1 MYYSPLTSDYL
12 YSIET
17 NYLRSNPNNDTLSAK
32 RAFDNVKNLGQ
43 RGGNANGFSSDSL
56 GNVYMLMPSQ
66 NAIYTYKF
74 VSFPPPFPLL
84 PIPIY
89 PDSN

>member
-17 NYLRSNPNNDTLSAK
+17 KYLHTDPSNDTLAAK
-32 RAFDNVKNLGQ
+32 RASDNVKTFGQ

-56 GNVYMLMPSQ
+56 GNIYMLMPSQ
-66 NAIYTYKF
+66 NAIYIYKS
-74 VSFPPPFPLL
+74 VLLPPPKLL
-84 PIPIY
+84 PLC
-89 PDSN
+89 